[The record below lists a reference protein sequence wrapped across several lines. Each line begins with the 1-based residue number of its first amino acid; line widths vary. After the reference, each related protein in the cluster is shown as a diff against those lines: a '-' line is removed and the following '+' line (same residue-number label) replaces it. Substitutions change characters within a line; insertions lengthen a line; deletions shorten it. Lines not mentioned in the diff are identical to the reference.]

1 MDSDRLVE
9 ATGTQDY
16 LRLFQWLKAGGI
28 KETITSSLRRL
39 RRVQGNG
46 LHVVERPGPEPTIVL
61 LHGLGGT
68 HRYWLSVMD
77 QVDFDSHLIMVDL
90 LGFGDSPKPYC
101 RYTVDLHLEALKQAL
116 GDRKN
121 LTIVGHSLGAA
132 LALAYTARHPESVN
146 RLILISCPYFGDKN
160 TAYRWLR
167 HKPSGWLLTNMMT
180 TALTCLVTRS
190 ITRQILPH
198 ILKDYPAVVVDDL
211 VKHNVMSSTTS
222 LWEVLYQYDLNDD
235 AKNLPKTL
243 PVTCIHS
250 EDDISAPVECIK
262 RLVLEHSNWRLILL
276 DGTGHQPW
284 LRAPKTCAAIILG
297 VPLMVHNDF
306 ITEF

>member
-1 MDSDRLVE
+1 MTS
-9 ATGTQDY
+9 Y
-16 LRLFQWLKAGGI
+16 L
-28 KETITSSLRRL
+28 SNLRKR
-39 RRVQGNG
+39 QGSG
-46 LHVVERPGPEPTIVL
+46 LHVVERPGSGPTIVL

-77 QVDFDSHLIMVDL
+77 QVNFDSHLIMVDL

-101 RYTVDLHLEALKQAL
+101 RYTVDLHLEALKEAL

-121 LTIVGHSLGAA
+121 LTLVGHSLGAA
-132 LALAYTARHPESVN
+132 LALAYSARYPETVN
-146 RLILISCPYFGDKN
+146 RLILISCPYFGDKH

-180 TALTCLVTRS
+180 TALTCLITRG
-190 ITRQILPH
+190 ITRQILLY
-198 ILKDYPAVVVDDL
+198 ILKDYPAEVVDDL

-222 LWEVLYQYDLNDD
+222 LWEVLYRYDLNDD
-235 AKNLPKTL
+235 AKKLPKTL
-243 PVTCIHS
+243 PVICIHA
-250 EDDISAPVECIK
+250 EDDISAPVEGIK
-262 RLVLEHSNWRLILL
+262 RLVRLHSNWRLILL

-284 LRAPKTCAAIILG
+284 LRAPKSCADIILG
-297 VPLMVHNDF
+297 VPLMTHTNF